1 MGGFQATD
9 SQVGPSNIS
18 VDKER
23 QVQDGG
29 SKKQV
34 DATQDATQDL
44 YQHDYDSLKFGSID
58 EVKIRKISCMQ
69 FYNDK

>member
-1 MGGFQATD
+1 LGGFQATD

-34 DATQDATQDL
+34 DATQDL

-69 FYNDK
+69 SYNDK